1 LLTARF
7 AGTIGGWTEPRC
19 TSIMRRRFFLVV
31 NTGAGLS
38 RPWLV
43 DEVTAALERS
53 GASVARETLGDFHE
67 IRRLVG
73 AAARSLRYDVV
84 VAAGGDGTIRAAAAG
99 ISGTD
104 VPLAI
109 IPCGTAN
116 VLAQEIG
123 LKATPK
129 LVCHMLR
136 NGPQLPVSYGRA
148 NGEPFLLM
156 AGAGFDARVVGGLN
170 HTLKGRIGKA
180 AYTGPVLGALLQ
192 PLDTLSVT
200 IDKRSYDASW
210 VVIANARHY
219 AGRLV
224 LAPRTGIHQRGL
236 EAVLFTARSR
246 AVLLAQLLSLLRGR
260 LHARAGSHGDVA
272 MFQCSHVKI
281 SAPGPVP
288 VQIDGD
294 PFGVTPLEAQAGT
307 DAIHLI
313 VPANTLTANLQ

>member
-1 LLTARF
+1 
-7 AGTIGGWTEPRC
+7 
-19 TSIMRRRFFLVV
+19 MRRRFFLVV

-43 DEVTAALERS
+43 EEVTAALERA
-53 GASVARETLGDFHE
+53 GASVARETLGEFAQ
-67 IRRLVG
+67 IRRLVQT
-73 AAARSLRYDVV
+73 AARSQRYDVV

-123 LKATPK
+123 LKATPE
-129 LVCHMLR
+129 LVCDMLR
-136 NGPQLPVSYGRA
+136 NGPQLPIACARA

-170 HTLKGRIGKA
+170 HALKGRIGKA
-180 AYTGPVLGALLQ
+180 AYAGPVLDALLR
-192 PLDTLSVT
+192 PLDSLSVT
-200 IDKRSYDASW
+200 IDKQSYDASW

-219 AGRLV
+219 AGRFV

-236 EAVLFTARSR
+236 EAVLFTARNR
-246 AVLLAQLLSLLRGR
+246 AVLLGQLLSLLRGR
-260 LHARAGSHGDVA
+260 LDARAGRHGDVA
-272 MFQCSHVKI
+272 MYQCSHVKI
-281 SAPGPVP
+281 SAPVPVP

-294 PFGVTPLEAQAGT
+294 PFGVTPLEAQTGT
-307 DAIHLI
+307 DTIHLI
-313 VPANTLTANLQ
+313 VPASTLSGRP

>member
-1 LLTARF
+1 
-7 AGTIGGWTEPRC
+7 
-19 TSIMRRRFFLVV
+19 MRRRFFLVV

-43 DEVTAALERS
+43 DEVTAALERT
-53 GASVARETLGDFHE
+53 GATVARESLGEFSQ

-73 AAARSLRYDVV
+73 AAARSQRYDVV

-123 LKATPK
+123 LKATPE
-129 LVCHMLR
+129 LVCQMLR
-136 NGPQLPVSYGRA
+136 NGPQRPIACARA
-148 NGEPFLLM
+148 NDEPFLLM

-170 HTLKGRIGKA
+170 HALKGLIGKA
-180 AYTGPVLGALLQ
+180 AYTGPVLGALLR
-192 PLDTLSVT
+192 PLDTLSIT
-200 IDKRSYDASW
+200 IDNRSYEASW

-219 AGRLV
+219 AGRFV

-246 AVLLAQLLSLLRGR
+246 AVLLGQLLSLLRGR
-260 LHARAGSHGDVA
+260 LDARAGRHGDVA
-272 MFQCSHVKI
+272 MYPCSHVKI

-294 PFGVTPLEAQAGT
+294 PFGATPLEARAGT
-307 DAIHLI
+307 DAIRLI
-313 VPANTLTANLQ
+313 VPASTPRPRP